1 MKSLRHKG
9 ILAVFLGVFLITPVL
24 YAAPQPNLGTT
35 NTYSVLAGSYTNTAI
50 GTVINGDL
58 GYTTPPAVAP
68 TVSGNTHVANAAYNQ
83 AGIDQASALSELN
96 SQPCTFT
103 FPAGAK
109 DLAIEA
115 PFGNVGEYTP
125 GVYCIDGA
133 VSIGGGGT
141 ITLNGA
147 GVYIFRS
154 TGALSTSA
162 NSIVTATGG
171 GGASACN
178 LFWTPGAATTLGA
191 SSTFIGTIINPAG
204 ITVGSTVNW
213 TGRALAFGGTV
224 ATTTDTINTVPVC
237 SAASAPAAST
247 TASGTN
253 AAAATATTTSKTP
266 GLPNSGG
273 GAPAASLPLWAA
285 PVAVIAFLSSASLVV
300 RKRI

>member
-1 MKSLRHKG
+1 MKLVRSKG
-9 ILAVFLGVFLITPVL
+9 ILAVFLAVFLVSPAV

-35 NTYSVLAGSYTNTAI
+35 NTYSILAGSYTNTAI

-68 TVSGNTHVANAAYNQ
+68 TVSGNTHVADAAYNQ
-83 AGIDQASALSELN
+83 AGIDQATALSELN

-133 VSIGGGGT
+133 ASIGGGGT
-141 ITLNGA
+141 ITLNGP

-154 TGALSTSA
+154 TGALNTSA
-162 NSIVTATGG
+162 NSIVTAS

-191 SSTFIGTIINPAG
+191 NSTFRGTIIDPSG

-237 SAASAPAAST
+237 AAASASTAASSG
-247 TASGTN
+247 ASGANTSG
-253 AAAATATTTSKTP
+253 TTSARTP

-273 GAPAASLPLWAA
+273 SAPAASLPLWTA
-285 PVAVIAFLSSASLVV
+285 PLALVIFLSSVSLII